1 MRPQK
6 LHRPTLIAL
15 SRAIEEEAMARAAGP
30 IVIGAFQSEHNYRA
44 VEHRYRR
51 LAHVAD
57 AVGVFAEFA
66 SARTGDEDAPAEIPI
81 GPATRSGT
89 NGR

>member
-1 MRPQK
+1 
-6 LHRPTLIAL
+6 
-15 SRAIEEEAMARAAGP
+15 MARAAGP
-30 IVIGAFQSEHNYRA
+30 IVIGAFQSEDNYRA

-57 AVGVFAEFA
+57 AVGVFADFA
-66 SARTGDEDAPAEIPI
+66 RAARGTRTCRPRSRSAPAR
-81 GPATRSGT
+81 RSGT

>member
-1 MRPQK
+1 
-6 LHRPTLIAL
+6 
-15 SRAIEEEAMARAAGP
+15 MARAAGP
-30 IVIGAFQSEHNYRA
+30 VVIGAFQAERNYRA

-57 AVGVFAEFA
+57 AVGVFADLRRRRGSA
-66 SARTGDEDAPAEIPI
+66 TTTSPPRSRSARP
-81 GPATRSGT
+81 TRSAT